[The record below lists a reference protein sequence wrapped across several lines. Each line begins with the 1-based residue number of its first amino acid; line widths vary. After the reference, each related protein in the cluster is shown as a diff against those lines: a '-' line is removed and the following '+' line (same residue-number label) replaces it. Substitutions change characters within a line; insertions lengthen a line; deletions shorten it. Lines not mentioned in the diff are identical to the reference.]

1 MVLAGAGPAYA
12 AALVTG
18 LRKPKGQR
26 HGLSDVGD
34 RGRSP
39 QADRYLTET
48 EQSSM
53 QGGDQPDRRRMAF
66 LGSQAL
72 LVAWQRPFGG
82 QGDSPSVYSTSSP
95 CGGAAAFSAGL
106 GRG

>member
-1 MVLAGAGPAYA
+1 MLQVMNAQQCVDSQLIVEAPALMSIVRPYSIS
-12 AALVTG
+12 
-18 LRKPKGQR
+18 LRTTARWP
-26 HGLSDVGD
+26 SEV
-34 RGRSP
+34 S

-72 LVAWQRPFGG
+72 L
-82 QGDSPSVYSTSSP
+82 S
-95 CGGAAAFSAGL
+95 L
-106 GRG
+106 IHI

>member
-39 QADRYLTET
+39 QADPVRDND
-48 EQSSM
+48 EQ
-53 QGGDQPDRRRMAF
+53 PLRRRPRPSGPF
-66 LGSQAL
+66 VFVSGSPLTYRAL
-72 LVAWQRPFGG
+72 TDAT
-82 QGDSPSVYSTSSP
+82 SPR
-95 CGGAAAFSAGL
+95 AAS
-106 GRG
+106 GRIT